1 MNTNTNTTFDAMSNR
16 VLVNGFVMSASRG
29 VLALQGTGLSGVD
42 AKAVPM
48 TVVHQHT
55 PIRLQDK
62 PNVGWQPTAVA
73 APAAIADEAGD
84 APEFIGAIRLR
95 VHPATVIR
103 SRQKCRTR

>member
-1 MNTNTNTTFDAMSNR
+1 MNSITAYNAIDNR
-16 VLVNGFVMSASRG
+16 VLVNVSVVSASRG

-42 AKAVPM
+42 STAVPM

-62 PNVGWQPTAVA
+62 PSVGWQPTAAA
-73 APAAIADEAGD
+73 APAAPADEFGF
-84 APEFIGAIRLR
+84 APAFDGAIRLR

-103 SRQKCRTR
+103 SRQRCRTR

>member
-16 VLVNGFVMSASRG
+16 VLVNAFVMSASRG

-62 PNVGWQPTAVA
+62 PSVGWQPVA
-73 APAAIADEAGD
+73 ISAPAALADEAGY
-84 APEFIGAIRLR
+84 APEFTGAIRLR

-103 SRQKCRTR
+103 VRQKCRTR

>member
-29 VLALQGTGLSGVD
+29 VLALQGTGLSGD

-48 TVVHQHT
+48 TVVRQHT

-73 APAAIADEAGD
+73 APAAIAEEAGY
-84 APEFIGAIRLR
+84 APEFTGAIRLR

-103 SRQKCRTR
+103 SRQRCRTR

>member
-1 MNTNTNTTFDAMSNR
+1 MNSNTTFDAFAKC
-16 VLVNGFVMSASRG
+16 VLVNTSMVSASRG

-42 AKAVPM
+42 TTAVPM

-62 PNVGWQPTAVA
+62 PSVGWQPAAFEAPA
-73 APAAIADEAGD
+73 APAVEIGY
-84 APEFIGAIRLR
+84 APEFTGAIRLR
-95 VHPATVIR
+95 VHPATVLR

>member
-73 APAAIADEAGD
+73 APAAIAEEAGY
-84 APEFIGAIRLR
+84 APEFTG
-95 VHPATVIR
+95 
-103 SRQKCRTR
+103 

>member
-1 MNTNTNTTFDAMSNR
+1 MNSITAYNAIDNR
-16 VLVNGFVMSASRG
+16 VLVNVSVVSASRG

-42 AKAVPM
+42 TTAVPM

-62 PNVGWQPTAVA
+62 PSVGWQPAAFQAPA
-73 APAAIADEAGD
+73 APAVELGY
-84 APEFIGAIRLR
+84 APEFAGAIRLR

-103 SRQKCRTR
+103 SRQRCRTR